1 MLACIILHC
10 IVPVYFQIF
19 VKVNNFYLSESIM
32 EITVNNIIIISLSD
46 HTELSL
52 SSHNVVTAV
61 AVGFLSLS
69 PSELK

>member
-1 MLACIILHC
+1 MFAILYCIAT
-10 IVPVYFQIF
+10 VYFQIF

-32 EITVNNIIIISLSD
+32 EITVNNIIIIISLSD

-52 SSHNVVTAV
+52 SHNVVTAV

>member
-1 MLACIILHC
+1 M
-10 IVPVYFQIF
+10 
-19 VKVNNFYLSESIM
+19 KVNNFYLSESIM
-32 EITVNNIIIISLSD
+32 EITVNNIIIIISLSD

-52 SSHNVVTAV
+52 SHNVVTAV

>member
-1 MLACIILHC
+1 MYYSTLHC

-52 SSHNVVTAV
+52 PHNVVTAV